1 MTGLVPTGLKLYLGI
16 AFAAAGA
23 AVVGGYTSGGT
34 IVGPLSA
41 GWLGGIGDHI
51 SYVMLLGVSFSSL
64 IIGGLLTYY
73 RDADAEVVAES
84 PDSAVAPVG
93 QRPVATSI
101 WPLVAGVGVGF
112 LVVGM
117 AVSAAVTG
125 IGLVI
130 LAIVTFEWTM
140 TAWADRATGDPA
152 TNAALRDQLMGPFE
166 VPLLGFLGAG
176 VLVLA
181 ASRIFLRFP
190 GTGAVIFGGV
200 IAVAIVL
207 VAVVMTQSENLPKNL
222 GVSLA
227 AVLALA
233 VLVFGA
239 YSFATIE
246 HEEEEEEG
254 SEEVEG
260 EAFPALFEEAGSS

>member
-1 MTGLVPTGLKLYLGI
+1 M
-16 AFAAAGA
+16 
-23 AVVGGYTSGGT
+23 
-34 IVGPLSA
+34 
-41 GWLGGIGDHI
+41 
-51 SYVMLLGVSFSSL
+51 

-73 RDADAEVVAES
+73 RDADAEVVAGS
-84 PDSAVAPVG
+84 TTSTDVAPVG

-101 WPLVAGVGVGF
+101 WPVVAGVGVGF

-176 VLVLA
+176 IFVLA

-190 GTGAVIFGGV
+190 GTGAVIFGGI

-207 VAVVMTQSENLPKNL
+207 IAIVMTQSENLPKNF

-233 VLVFGA
+233 VLIFGA
-239 YSFATIE
+239 YSFATTEE
-246 HEEEEEEG
+246 HEEEEG
-254 SEEVEG
+254 IEEVEG
-260 EAFPALFEEAGSS
+260 EALPVLIEEARSS